1 MNPKNGWKL
10 SMKVG
15 DLVQN
20 LNSESR
26 MPGVI
31 VDIESRPL
39 EGGSCGGTF
48 EAPVVL
54 WSDGRCGWIMPNMV
68 RVVNGRRK
76 TSNTD

>member
-1 MNPKNGWKL
+1 
-10 SMKVG
+10 MKVG

-31 VDIESRPL
+31 VDIESRSTVART
-39 EGGSCGGTF
+39 GGMF

-54 WSDGRCGWIMPNMV
+54 WADGRCGWIMPNMV
-68 RVVNGRRK
+68 RVVENK
-76 TSNTD
+76 NDV

>member
-1 MNPKNGWKL
+1 
-10 SMKVG
+10 MKVG

-31 VDIESRPL
+31 VDIESRVLL

-76 TSNTD
+76 TSSTD